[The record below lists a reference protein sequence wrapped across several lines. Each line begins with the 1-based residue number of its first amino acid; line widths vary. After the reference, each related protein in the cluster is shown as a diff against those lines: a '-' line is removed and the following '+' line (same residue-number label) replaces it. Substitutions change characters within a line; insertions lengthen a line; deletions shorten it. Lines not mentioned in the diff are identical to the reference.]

1 MTEPNGIRGE
11 VRVAIGPVTIVM
23 APTMGNLA
31 RLSHALDHPM
41 FAQLYQR
48 LVGTEIVATR
58 AAIRHLTVSGE
69 AADGEA
75 LSAGAAATAALEA
88 LCLEDLSA
96 LQTGFEAFMAGLTRK
111 DDGTAAKNA

>member
-1 MTEPNGIRGE
+1 MTEPNSIRGE

-58 AAIRHLTVSGE
+58 AAIRHLTVGGE
-69 AADGEA
+69 ADGEA
-75 LSAGAAATAALEA
+75 LSADAAATAALEA

-96 LQTGFEAFMAGLTRK
+96 LQTGFEAFMAGMTRK
-111 DDGTAAKNA
+111 DESPPEKNV